1 MLRKKMDLNFEGR
14 IIMSEDSFTEVTN
27 QSWFS
32 RIGNSIRGILVGIVI
47 FIIAFPVLFWNE
59 GRAVSRYKTLKE
71 GAGNVVTIDSAT
83 VDPANEGKL
92 VHLTGK
98 ATTDETLTDSQ
109 FGISANAIKLNRN
122 VEIYQW
128 KENKKTKT
136 KKKTGGSTQKT
147 TTYNYTKAWS
157 KTLVKSGSFNKQS
170 GHENPTSMPFSE
182 QKQMATNVKL
192 GGFDLSSG
200 LVRKINAYES
210 LPVTDSVAIPA
221 DLASKLTKHNGGFY
235 YGSNPAS
242 PAVGDMKIT
251 FQAVK
256 PLEVSM
262 ISKQIGSTFEP
273 YLSRKT
279 GKKLE
284 IIKAGTFSADVMFA
298 DAKKSNAVTTWLL
311 RGLGFILMFVGIT
324 MVLKPLSVVAD
335 VLPFL
340 GNLVGAASG
349 LVAGLVAGLFS
360 MVVISVAWIIYRPLL
375 GIVLL
380 LIAGGIA
387 YALKVVS
394 DKKKEAAA

>member
-1 MLRKKMDLNFEGR
+1 
-14 IIMSEDSFTEVTN
+14 MSEDSFTEVTN

-32 RIGNSIRGILVGIVI
+32 RIGDSIKGIIVGIVI
-47 FIIAFPVLFWNE
+47 FIIAFPVLFLNE
-59 GRAVSRYKTLKE
+59 GRAVRTYKTLKE
-71 GAGNVVTIDSAT
+71 GAGKVVTIDSAT

-92 VHLTGK
+92 VYLTGK
-98 ATTDETLTDSQ
+98 AVTDETLTDGQ
-109 FGISANAIKLNRN
+109 FGVSANAIKLKRN

-128 KENKKTKT
+128 KEKKSTSK
-136 KKKTGGSTQKT
+136 KKKTGGSTQTT

-157 KTLVKSGSFNKQS
+157 KTLVKSSSFNKPS
-170 GHENPTSMPFSE
+170 GHVNPTSMPFSMKN
-182 QKQMATNVKL
+182 QKATNVKL

-200 LVRKINAYES
+200 LIGKINAYES

-221 DLASKLTKHNGGFY
+221 ELASKLKKHNGGFY

-273 YLSRKT
+273 YLSKT
-279 GKKLE
+279 GKNLE
-284 IIKAGTFSADVMFA
+284 MVKAGTHSADLMFA
-298 DAKKSNAVTTWLL
+298 AAKKSNAAMTWML
-311 RGLGFILMFVGIT
+311 RGLGLILMFVGIT
-324 MVLKPLSVVAD
+324 MVMKPLSVVAD

-340 GNLVGAASG
+340 GNLVEAASG
-349 LVAGLVAGLFS
+349 LVAFLIAGLCS
-360 MVVISVAWIIYRPLL
+360 TLVIAIAWIIFRPLL
-375 GIVLL
+375 GIFLL

-387 YALKVVS
+387 YALKVVA
-394 DKKKEAAA
+394 DKKKEAVA